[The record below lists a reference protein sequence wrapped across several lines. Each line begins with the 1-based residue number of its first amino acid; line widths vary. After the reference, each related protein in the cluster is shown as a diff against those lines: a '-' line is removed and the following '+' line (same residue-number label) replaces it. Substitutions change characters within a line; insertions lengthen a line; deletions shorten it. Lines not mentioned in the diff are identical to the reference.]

1 MSALCNRRSHVRVLA
16 VGWLGLVVLGSL
28 VATADAQTIDEI
40 VALHAAARGSAEQW
54 RAVRTLRM
62 TGRAL
67 AGPGRE
73 ALVTREIKRPDR
85 IRTEFTFQGIT
96 GVFAFDGKRGWQ
108 VSPLTGVLDPQLMEP
123 GDTMVAM
130 QQIDVDGALVS
141 ARKQGAKLVLIG
153 HETVAGRDALRIRVT
168 PKTGPEQEQF
178 LDAGTFLILR
188 SDSTRQVGG
197 RAVVVETTFGDYRS
211 VGGLTLPHAIEMG
224 ARDRPQRV
232 RIIVENIEV
241 NPPIDDTRFKMP
253 PGAKR

>member
-1 MSALCNRRSHVRVLA
+1 MSEVLRQRVPVWVVAFVCVGFVGLGPLA
-16 VGWLGLVVLGSL
+16 Q
-28 VATADAQTIDEI
+28 TAAAQTIDEI

-108 VSPLTGVLDPQLMEP
+108 VSPLTGVLEPQLMEA
-123 GDTMVAM
+123 GDAMVAM
-130 QQIDVDGALVS
+130 QQVDIDGALVS
-141 ARKQGAKLVLIG
+141 ARKQRATLALVG
-153 HETVAGRDALRIRVT
+153 HETVAGRDVLRIRVT
-168 PKTGPEQEQF
+168 PTAGPQQEHY

-188 SDSTRQVGG
+188 TDATRQVGG
-197 RAVVVETTFGDYRS
+197 RPVVVETSFSDYRN
-211 VGGLTLPHAIEMG
+211 VGGLALPHAIEMG
-224 ARDRPQRV
+224 ARNRPERV
-232 RIIVENIEV
+232 RIIVESIEV
-241 NPPIDDTRFKMP
+241 NPLIDDERFKMP
-253 PGAKR
+253 AGTKR